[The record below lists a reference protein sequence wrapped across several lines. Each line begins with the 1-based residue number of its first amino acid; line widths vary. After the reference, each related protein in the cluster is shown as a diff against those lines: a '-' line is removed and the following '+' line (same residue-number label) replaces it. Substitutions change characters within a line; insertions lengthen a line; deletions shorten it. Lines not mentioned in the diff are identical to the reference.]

1 MGKNMI
7 IFIYYA
13 IVKMKFIYKIK
24 IFRFKEQLI
33 PFGLTILQL
42 FLQTLQWTENVLVNQ
57 ITIGGNKPF
66 RNVRISVY
74 KCLNSWLMNT
84 NSLSGIETIADEYLL
99 SILKDI
105 VPEKDRILLT
115 VSLNI

>member
-1 MGKNMI
+1 M
-7 IFIYYA
+7 
-13 IVKMKFIYKIK
+13 
-24 IFRFKEQLI
+24 
-33 PFGLTILQL
+33 
-42 FLQTLQWTENVLVNQ
+42 QWTENVLVNQ
-57 ITIGGNKPF
+57 ITINGKKPF

-115 VSLNI
+115 VSLDI

>member
-1 MGKNMI
+1 M
-7 IFIYYA
+7 
-13 IVKMKFIYKIK
+13 
-24 IFRFKEQLI
+24 
-33 PFGLTILQL
+33 
-42 FLQTLQWTENVLVNQ
+42 QWTENVLVNQ

-66 RNVRISVY
+66 KNVRISVY

-115 VSLNI
+115 VSLDI